1 MLSKLTRMMGCVLP
15 LFTLALI
22 CRLDAE
28 IRPFSS
34 SDGMTIE
41 AELVEA
47 SEEKV
52 TIRRRDGMLFKDVP
66 LSRFSDADRQY
77 VSRWLEKQKELE
89 GTPDISAD
97 SKVRLYVLRG
107 RDDDKNDYN
116 DIDDRVIS
124 FEPGVAIQSEEKDE
138 NYLNVSGTLI
148 IVGKGVINDD
158 VYTILD
164 TQNFSIDILTRQKA
178 TWKGSSFE
186 CRYDPDYGGFEYG
199 GYLLVLRNRAGEIV
213 QTKASK
219 TSWSDHPERILDA
232 KKFVGFNSQF
242 SKTVKLHTTFG
253 IPRGD

>member
-1 MLSKLTRMMGCVLP
+1 MLQKLICILGCVLP
-15 LFTLALI
+15 LLTLTLV

-47 SEEKV
+47 SEENV
-52 TIRRRDGMLFKDVP
+52 TIRRKDGMLFKDVP

-77 VSRWLEKQKELE
+77 VSGWLKKQKELE
-89 GTPDISAD
+89 GMPDISAD
-97 SKVRLYVLRG
+97 SKIRLYVLRG

-124 FEPGVAIQSEEKDE
+124 FQPGVAIQSEEKDK
-138 NYLNVSGTLI
+138 NYLGVSGTLV
-148 IVGKGVINDD
+148 IVGKGANNDD

-164 TQNFSIDILTRQKA
+164 TQNFTIDILTRQKV
-178 TWKGSSFE
+178 TWKGTDFE
-186 CRYDPDYGGFEYG
+186 CRYDPDYGGFKYG

-213 QTKASK
+213 QVKASK
-219 TSWSDHPERILDA
+219 TSWSDHPERLLSA
-232 KKFVGFNSQF
+232 KKFVGFDSQF
-242 SKTVKLHTTFG
+242 SKTMKLYSTFG
-253 IPRGD
+253 IPK